1 MEHTRLLILGATVSG
16 IALARARG
24 SECALV
30 EEGML
35 PGSEYVAGMNMA
47 PYRGEAL
54 GAGARALLD
63 ECRAGGLVNA
73 AGEIHLPPIQAM
85 LARRLKDSGARVR
98 LYTRVLDVTPVDG
111 GFYVTLFDAQGAH
124 GLLAER
130 IVDTRADGQGK
141 KALCAA
147 LNPPKGEGLPELPG
161 AQVLR
166 GPIAGEYVL
175 KLPLPDGASWPQ
187 ARSLLHAYWQA
198 NAKDGWEIAA
208 VAPNFVYDYDHP
220 MVEQTEPGRFACI
233 SASFGDLFAAWE
245 GGEACACTL

>member
-1 MEHTRLLILGATVSG
+1 MEHTRLLILGATVSAV
-16 IALARARG
+16 ALACARG
-24 SECALV
+24 SECVLV

-47 PYRGEAL
+47 PCRGEAT

-63 ECRAGGLVNA
+63 ECRAGSLVNA

-85 LARRLKDSGARVR
+85 LARRLKDSGAKVH
-98 LYTRVLDVTPVDG
+98 LYTRVLEAAPVDG

-130 IVDTRADGQGK
+130 IVDTRADGRGK

-147 LNPPKGEGLPELPG
+147 LNLPKGEGLPELPG
-161 AQVLR
+161 VQVLR

-208 VAPNFVYDYDHP
+208 VAPNFVYDYAHP
-220 MVEQTEPGRFACI
+220 VVEEVEPGRFACI

>member
-1 MEHTRLLILGATVSG
+1 
-16 IALARARG
+16 
-24 SECALV
+24 
-30 EEGML
+30 ML

-85 LARRLKDSGARVR
+85 LARRLKDSGAQVR
-98 LYTRVLDVTPVDG
+98 LYTRALEAAPVDG

-220 MVEQTEPGRFACI
+220 VIEEIEPGRFACI

>member
-1 MEHTRLLILGATVSG
+1 M
-16 IALARARG
+16 
-24 SECALV
+24 
-30 EEGML
+30 
-35 PGSEYVAGMNMA
+35 
-47 PYRGEAL
+47 
-54 GAGARALLD
+54 
-63 ECRAGGLVNA
+63 
-73 AGEIHLPPIQAM
+73 
-85 LARRLKDSGARVR
+85 
-98 LYTRVLDVTPVDG
+98 DG

-220 MVEQTEPGRFACI
+220 VIEEIEPGRFACI